1 MTRVVLNVCGIKS
14 KGGIT
19 VLNNFLKNNSN
30 LDLYIIYDN
39 LDLENHVSRYKN
51 QFIRVPRFCHPFLN
65 LFINKN
71 LKETI
76 NTVEDDMKKLEDRIK
91 QAQKELE
98 EKMDK
103 RIKLALENPLGA
115 M

>member
-51 QFIRVPRFCHPFLN
+51 QFIRVPR
-65 LFINKN
+65 
-71 LKETI
+71 
-76 NTVEDDMKKLEDRIK
+76 
-91 QAQKELE
+91 
-98 EKMDK
+98 
-103 RIKLALENPLGA
+103 
-115 M
+115 

>member
-39 LDLENHVSRYKN
+39 LDLETFFK
-51 QFIRVPRFCHPFLN
+51 IK
-65 LFINKN
+65 INKN
-71 LKETI
+71 NSQIFFFEKSSLKIKNYMSSSNNILANRFLISRENKISVNEKFLDNYKKNQEILKEI
-76 NTVEDDMKKLEDRIK
+76 YFK
-91 QAQKELE
+91 
-98 EKMDK
+98 
-103 RIKLALENPLGA
+103 
-115 M
+115 